1 MRVLVFSDIHGNAYA
16 LERFLQILPQISY
29 DCIVFLGDIFGYYY
43 EQKKCIEWLKGIPNL
58 VWLKGNHDSYAIM
71 AYNDKKQEKKLVA
84 SYGHSYN
91 ALQERFTLNEM
102 EFMDKLPTK
111 YEFEYVGKKIAFF
124 HGRPLDMLEG
134 RFYQDTECAKKEFA
148 PYDVVFLGHTHCK
161 IDRIVGKTRVI
172 CPGSLGQPRDG
183 MGYGFAIFNLEDGIC
198 QYRNVSVNNKLL
210 RRDIE
215 QKDANLQ
222 KLYEVLS
229 REERT
234 DEKVKSIKI

>member
-1 MRVLVFSDIHGNAYA
+1 MNDGSVRSMAKNMNMRKSKFAFNVVFIM
-16 LERFLQILPQISY
+16 LF
-29 DCIVFLGDIFGYYY
+29 VFLIFVMLVRTLFGIEITDEAYYVA
-43 EQKKCIEWLKGIPNL
+43 EGR
-58 VWLKGNHDSYAIM
+58 
-71 AYNDKKQEKKLVA
+71 NDKKQEKKLVA